1 MPVVLLFS
9 GLINA
14 LGRMHRHSLTE
25 KGKNSAHFYE
35 PMAHKELLDRR
46 IIINKSTKKA
56 KMKQTNLAYHGK
68 GKEEKTLLN

>member
-14 LGRMHRHSLTE
+14 LGRMHRHSVIE

-35 PMAHKELLDRR
+35 PMAHKELLDWG
-46 IIINKSTKKA
+46 IIINKDAKKA
-56 KMKQTNLAYHGK
+56 KMEQTRC
-68 GKEEKTLLN
+68 TM